1 MSFPKSVEVKALV
14 ACRRNCVLCGKF
26 CGTHMELHHIKQRA
40 DGGKDTFDN
49 CIPLCFDC
57 HADVGSYNSHHPK
70 GKKYSEEEL
79 IQRRDLFY
87 KNIADGKAPHCLT
100 AEIAENFEYLLSI
113 LKKLFQEECDAIGT
127 VKGYE
132 RPSYSYKNVREN
144 INNCTPETVD
154 KFVKWL
160 SENHYIT
167 TDIAEEPDGSING
180 SIKITGE
187 GVSFY
192 YQQIGEIRYE

>member
-1 MSFPKSVEVKALV
+1 MSFPKNVEVKVLV

-40 DGGKDTFDN
+40 DGGKDSFEN

-87 KNIADGKAPHCLT
+87 KSIEDGKVPHCLT
-100 AEIAENFEYLLSI
+100 AEVAKNFECMLNI
-113 LKKLFQEECDAIGT
+113 LKKLFREKRDVLGS
-127 VKGYE
+127 VKGYKMFT
-132 RPSYSYKNVREN
+132 YSYKNFREN
-144 INNCTPETVD
+144 QNNCTPEAVD
-154 KFVKWL
+154 ELVKWL
-160 SENHYIT
+160 SEKYYII
-167 TDIAEEPDGSING
+167 TDIYKEPDGTING
-180 SIKITGE
+180 SIKITCSGI
-187 GVSFY
+187 SFY
-192 YQQIGEIRYE
+192 NQQIGEKRHE